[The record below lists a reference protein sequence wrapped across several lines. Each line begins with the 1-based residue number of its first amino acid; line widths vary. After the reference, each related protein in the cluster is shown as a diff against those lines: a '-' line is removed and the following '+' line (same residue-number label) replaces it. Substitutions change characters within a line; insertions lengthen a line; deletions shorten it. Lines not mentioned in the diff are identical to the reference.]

1 MAATLHATRTLALH
15 PFHAIILAGTIPLF
29 LGATLADWAYASTY
43 HVQWTNFASW
53 LLIGGMVFAG
63 AALVLALI
71 GLIRGRRDGH
81 QVLYFLVLLAVFVL
95 GFFNSLVHARDAWA
109 SMPAGLVLSVIAAVL
124 ACIATWI
131 GFSSRR
137 LGEVR

>member
-1 MAATLHATRTLALH
+1 MAATLHRTHALALH
-15 PFHAIILAGTIPLF
+15 PIHAVILAGTIPWF
-29 LGATLADWAYASTY
+29 LGAALADWAYASTY

-63 AALVLALI
+63 VVLVLALI
-71 GLIRGRRDGH
+71 RLIRGPRDGH
-81 QVLYFLVLLAVFVL
+81 QVLYFLVLFAVVVL
-95 GFFNSLVHARDAWA
+95 GFVNSLVHAKDAWA
-109 SMPAGLVLSVIAAVL
+109 TMPGGLVLSVIATVL

-137 LGEVR
+137 LGETR